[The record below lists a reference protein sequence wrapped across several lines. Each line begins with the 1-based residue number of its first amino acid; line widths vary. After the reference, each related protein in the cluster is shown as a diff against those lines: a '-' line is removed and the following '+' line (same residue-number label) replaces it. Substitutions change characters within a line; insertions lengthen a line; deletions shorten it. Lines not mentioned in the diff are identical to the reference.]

1 MTNVFDNSD
10 FDEGF
15 SAKIEKVDA
24 VYKLS
29 WTDNVA
35 NDWEEYYPTV
45 ASANARLA
53 LLLKSS
59 ENESLFSTTAEEF
72 AKNFEKLASENLT
85 K

>member
-10 FDEGF
+10 FDGGF

-24 VYKLS
+24 VYRLS

-35 NDWEEYYPTV
+35 NEWEEYYPTV
-45 ASANARLA
+45 ALANARLA
-53 LLLKSS
+53 LLLKSA
-59 ENESLFSTTAEEF
+59 ENDSLFSTTPEQF
-72 AKNFEKLASENLT
+72 AKQFEELFAENLT

>member
-10 FDEGF
+10 FDGGF

-29 WTDNVA
+29 WTDNIA

-53 LLLKSS
+53 LLLKSA